1 MKISDPLR
9 ETLIAVAQQLTIARH
24 DWWIIASAAVALH
37 GGDPGDVGDVGD
49 VDVLLD
55 PRDAP
60 AVFAALGLPLD
71 PGQGTALFRSEWF
84 GTWHGA
90 PLPVELFAG
99 FALCEAGVWSSVLP
113 RTRKEVKVDDAALY
127 VPELAEL
134 KAMLL
139 RFGRPKDL
147 ARAAAL

>member
-1 MKISDPLR
+1 MKIADPLR

-37 GGDPGDVGDVGD
+37 GGDPGEVGD

-60 AVFAALGLPLD
+60 VVFAALGLPLD
-71 PGQGTALFRSEWF
+71 PGQGTTLFRSEWF

-99 FALCEAGVWSSVLP
+99 FASCEGGVWNAVLP
-113 RTRKEVKVDDAALY
+113 KTRQAVTVDGAALY
-127 VPELAEL
+127 TPEREEL

-139 RFGRPKDL
+139 RFGRPKDM
-147 ARAAAL
+147 ARAATL